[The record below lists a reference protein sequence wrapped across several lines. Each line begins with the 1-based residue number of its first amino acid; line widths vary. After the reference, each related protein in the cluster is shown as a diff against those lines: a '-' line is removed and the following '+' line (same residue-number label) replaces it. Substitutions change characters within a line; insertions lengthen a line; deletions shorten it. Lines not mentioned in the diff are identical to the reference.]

1 MGVVEQCELAVV
13 VTGSQASHFRAVDL
27 DDRLAVEDDAE
38 LASALTLHGEV
49 APGGH
54 GHHGGQRVEPL
65 LLLGRASGEHVAVG
79 DAADLR
85 IGAVMDEGHGRIL
98 RTTPGTAQRTAT
110 HPAGYSCAATYGVA
124 VDERWP
130 PWLEG
135 SGLRSSAM
143 RQRYPAGATLFL
155 ESDVAA
161 AVLVIQHGE
170 LKVSVT
176 SREGREFVLDVL
188 GPGDVVGELAALD
201 GGSRSATGV
210 ALTDV
215 EVLAIPSHE
224 FRRTVETDPALEGAL
239 LMEVIRRL
247 RASNRR
253 QLEFGAD
260 ALGRVC
266 ARLVELADR
275 QGTTDIE
282 VPVNQSELAAWTA
295 LSREAVVKAL
305 ASMRRLGWIESDG
318 RHVRLLEPDEVRARA
333 AL

>member
-1 MGVVEQCELAVV
+1 
-13 VTGSQASHFRAVDL
+13 
-27 DDRLAVEDDAE
+27 
-38 LASALTLHGEV
+38 
-49 APGGH
+49 
-54 GHHGGQRVEPL
+54 
-65 LLLGRASGEHVAVG
+65 
-79 DAADLR
+79 
-85 IGAVMDEGHGRIL
+85 
-98 RTTPGTAQRTAT
+98 
-110 HPAGYSCAATYGVA
+110 
-124 VDERWP
+124 
-130 PWLEG
+130 
-135 SGLRSSAM
+135 M